1 MDEAAL
7 TWLVEKA
14 SELILHIRL
23 TLLQVLLLEARR
35 WEGADY

>member
-1 MDEAAL
+1 MQEAAL

-14 SELILHIRL
+14 SELILHIGL

-35 WEGADY
+35 WEGVNH